1 LAVGIVP
8 VGIVVAA
15 SSHVIEGVQAMQ
27 TNWLIVADE
36 AVAHIFQW
44 QGASRRLEEVE
55 TLTHPAAHSQEAEL
69 RRDAQGRNSQA
80 ARPMSSV
87 TSSASLDMVHGEAIQ
102 FARRVAERLG
112 RAQTEDRFQQLI
124 IAAAPRFLGLL
135 RQELAP
141 QVTALVK
148 EDVDKDLVHEKREDL
163 ERRFLGEPKR

>member
-1 LAVGIVP
+1 
-8 VGIVVAA
+8 
-15 SSHVIEGVQAMQ
+15 MQ

-55 TLTHPAAHSQEAEL
+55 TLTHPAAHSQEADL
-69 RRDAQGRNSQA
+69 RRDAHGRISGHA
-80 ARPMSSV
+80 ARPMTSV
-87 TSSASLDMVHGEAIQ
+87 ATSASLDMVHGEAIQ

-141 QVTALVK
+141 QVTAKIK

-163 ERRFLGEPKR
+163 ERRFLGDPKR

>member
-1 LAVGIVP
+1 
-8 VGIVVAA
+8 
-15 SSHVIEGVQAMQ
+15 MQ

-36 AVAHIFQW
+36 GVAHIFQW
-44 QGASRRLEEVE
+44 QGAKGPLEEVE
-55 TLTHPAAHSQEAEL
+55 TLTHPAAHSQEGDL
-69 RRDAQGRNSQA
+69 RRDAQGRMSGHG

-87 TSSASLDMVHGEAIQ
+87 TSSASLDLVHGEAVQ

-112 RAQTEDRFQQLI
+112 RAQTDGLFQQLT

-148 EDVDKDLVHEKREDL
+148 DEVNKDLVHEKKDDL
-163 ERRFLGEPKR
+163 ERRFLGAARR